1 MYVVQLW
8 KNRYFKKKSG
18 LKRGYK
24 TVADIDK
31 AKKFNTIYEVV
42 SMGFT
47 PGKHK
52 IIEVKHENSFS
63 ND

>member
-18 LKRGYK
+18 LKRSYK
-24 TVADIDK
+24 TVADINN
-31 AKKFNTIYEVV
+31 AKKFNTINEVV
-42 SMGFT
+42 SYGFT

-52 IIEVKHENSFS
+52 IIEVKK
-63 ND
+63 